1 MDEHPEY
8 IPVKT
13 TNEYLPCKVD
23 MGVEYAGYHPKGTT
37 IFPTVDGRNP
47 ASPGMYKNLVNNG
60 IFSTSSGVGFLPSTV
75 SLVYLQVKSSQS
87 RCFS

>member
-13 TNEYLPCKVD
+13 TNEYLPYKVD
-23 MGVEYAGYHPKGTT
+23 MGLSIQGENPKGTT

-47 ASPGMYKNLVNNG
+47 ASPGMYKTL
-60 IFSTSSGVGFLPSTV
+60 
-75 SLVYLQVKSSQS
+75 
-87 RCFS
+87 